1 MNRLF
6 SFAVLAFALFPVAPL
21 DAASAEPELDAVLS
35 VMGYGYK
42 VKVLVNG
49 ADTGVQG
56 GKSESKRLFNKGH
69 PMMAKASPDI
79 RASHFL
85 LKPGANEIAI
95 EYAKTDPK
103 AADRLEITL
112 EAEGYPQPLLRL
124 VNRGKPA
131 DKVSVK
137 LQIAKG
143 APAGFKPVV
152 IGDSK

>member
-1 MNRLF
+1 MNRIL
-6 SFAVLAFALFPVAPL
+6 SLAALTLALIALAPL
-21 DAASAEPELDAVLS
+21 DAAAAEPELAAVLS

-56 GKSESKRLFNKGH
+56 GKSESKRLFNRSH

-95 EYAKTDPK
+95 EYSKTDPK
-103 AADRLEITL
+103 ATDRLEITFQ
-112 EAEGYPQPLLRL
+112 ADGYPQPLLQL
-124 VNRGKPA
+124 VNRDKPS
-131 DKVSVK
+131 DKLTVK
-137 LQIAKG
+137 LQIEKT

-152 IGDSK
+152 IGDPK